1 MEGTRGARGARV
13 RRSGKPRG
21 RVNVGLTRTAAAE
34 AAAAG
39 AIGHGSLLWFGRI
52 EVVKVTLVARS
63 LFRCGNRFRTTLM
76 TVCLS

>member
-39 AIGHGSLLWFGRI
+39 AIGHGSLLWFGRD
-52 EVVKVTLVARS
+52 EVVKKVTLR
-63 LFRCGNRFRTTLM
+63 
-76 TVCLS
+76 

>member
-21 RVNVGLTRTAAAE
+21 RVNVGLTRTAEAE

-39 AIGHGSLLWFGRI
+39 AIGHGSLLWFGRD
-52 EVVKVTLVARS
+52 EVVKKVTLR
-63 LFRCGNRFRTTLM
+63 
-76 TVCLS
+76 